1 MRYKQNCTGRKCR
14 SVKHRNDNV
23 WKAVRTENSKILEMF
38 ARTERS
44 QMVLNDN
51 HEQRSGVYIHF
62 KSHNN
67 ILQKLELEL
76 KLEYKL
82 FIAA

>member
-1 MRYKQNCTGRKCR
+1 MRYEQNCKGRKRR
-14 SVKHRNDNV
+14 SGKYRSDNV
-23 WKAVRTENSKILEMF
+23 WKAVITENSKILGMF

-51 HEQRSGVYIHF
+51 HEQLSGSLQVIT
-62 KSHNN
+62 SRHNN

-76 KLEYKL
+76 EYKL